1 LFAALSKQSK
11 WIVKEGTPQ
20 NIANI
25 ATAYSKLKIADHHEY
40 FAAIS
45 DKEVCRWIV
54 KEGKPQEIA
63 NIATAYSNLEIADH
77 HEYFAAISD
86 KEVCRWIVKEGTPQA
101 IANIATAY
109 SNLRIA
115 DHHEYFAAIS
125 DKEVCRWI
133 VKEGTPQAIA
143 NIATAYSNLEIADHY
158 EYFAAISDK
167 EVCRWIVKE
176 GTPQNIANIATAYS
190 NLGIG
195 DNSEFFMALS
205 SDSRCIEGGG
215 NQNICNVL
223 WSFAC
228 LGLVSNSSY
237 HAMIN
242 SLWKIAI
249 SLPASSFTKEG
260 LQQMR
265 QFYTS
270 FLVEGGGLLL
280 NDIPPSILL
289 EIITIDSNISDSKAH
304 SNISLLLTE
313 MGWEHKNEVSPFIGN
328 DKTAIFSSGGNH
340 FMAIDIANV
349 KDRIAIEVDGPFH
362 FLGFGNSGRVVN
374 GRTKM
379 KTRLLK
385 NLGWRVV
392 RIPWFEWQRLEGS
405 KGGSWKEKQ
414 VEYLKRRVS
423 EVQND

>member
-1 LFAALSKQSK
+1 M
-11 WIVKEGTPQ
+11 KEGKPQ

-25 ATAYSKLKIADHHEY
+25 AFAYA
-40 FAAIS
+40 
-45 DKEVCRWIV
+45 
-54 KEGKPQEIA
+54 
-63 NIATAYSNLEIADH
+63 
-77 HEYFAAISD
+77 
-86 KEVCRWIVKEGTPQA
+86 
-101 IANIATAY
+101 
-109 SNLRIA
+109 
-115 DHHEYFAAIS
+115 
-125 DKEVCRWI
+125 
-133 VKEGTPQAIA
+133 
-143 NIATAYSNLEIADHY
+143 
-158 EYFAAISDK
+158 
-167 EVCRWIVKE
+167 
-176 GTPQNIANIATAYS
+176 

-195 DNSEFFMALS
+195 NNFEFFIALS
-205 SDSRCIEGGG
+205 SDSKCIEGGD
-215 NQNICNVL
+215 NQNIYNVL
-223 WSFAC
+223 WSFAF

-237 HAMIN
+237 RAFIY

-260 LQQMR
+260 LLQIR

-270 FLVEGGGLLL
+270 VMVEGGGLQL
-280 NDIPPSILL
+280 NDIPPSILSK
-289 EIITIDSNISDSKAH
+289 IITIDSIILDSKAYDKV
-304 SNISLLLTE
+304 SLLLTE

-328 DKTAIFSSGGNH
+328 DKTDIFSSGGDH

-414 VEYLKRRVS
+414 VEYLKRKVS
-423 EVQND
+423 EVQNDEA